1 MQKIYI
7 NTHWYEP
14 LALYQKV
21 NVTSIHQRSLLGYMV
36 TNGYLRDPIYGGA
49 FSLLMELEDCD
60 EVPIVIQKI
69 SDNEKAQ
76 EIVSITDIAMTGGFD
91 EFALDAKFIRDAKIS
106 LERERK
112 GGKGK

>member
-14 LALYQKV
+14 LALYQKE
-21 NVTSIHQRSLLGYMV
+21 NMTLSQRALLGYMA

-49 FSLLMELEDCD
+49 FSLLRDLESCH

-69 SDNEKAQ
+69 EDNKKAQ
-76 EIVSITDIAMTGGFD
+76 EIVGIVDKTMLGSYDK
-91 EFALDAKFIRDAKIS
+91 FALDAKFIRDAKIS